1 MIDPR
6 PCTRARRLVLALG
19 VALTPTWGPPARA
32 ADPPPVVEVSRG
44 PLVSR
49 LSFHGELEAA
59 RSVPIHA
66 PDIADLLSRTS
77 LALALGE
84 SQHTPAVFGATA
96 PGGEQRIACR
106 RIVRVRLI
114 NHLRKEKGCSRS
126 VARKAV
132 DSLTE
137 RQIDEACG
145 TPPAAGPGDWLAT
158 LWQYITDHWPQILAA
173 LLPLL
178 LMLI

>member
-1 MIDPR
+1 MPGIIDNLIDR
-6 PCTRARRLVLALG
+6 KVEAQLRERLSVAHFR
-19 VALTPTWGPPARA
+19 VAL
-32 ADPPPVVEVSRG
+32 E
-44 PLVSR
+44 
-49 LSFHGELEAA
+49 ELFAFGNRKTDGTAWE
-59 RSVPIHA
+59 PIFDRIEDTLRTHA

>member
-1 MIDPR
+1 MPGIIDNIIDR
-6 PCTRARRLVLALG
+6 K
-19 VALTPTWGPPARA
+19 
-32 ADPPPVVEVSRG
+32 VEAQLRE
-44 PLVSR
+44 R
-49 LSFHGELEAA
+49 LSVTHFRIAIEELLAFGNQKTDGTGWESIFDRIEDSVRAHG
-59 RSVPIHA
+59 S
-66 PDIADLLSRTS
+66 DIADLLSRTA

-84 SQHTPAVFGATA
+84 PQYTPAVFGAVA
-96 PGGEQRIACR
+96 GGEQRTACR
-106 RIVRVRLI
+106 RIVRVRLV

-132 DSLTE
+132 DALTE

-145 TPPAAGPGDWLAT
+145 KLPAAGAGDWLSA
-158 LWQYITDHWPQILAA
+158 LWLYIVDHWPQILAA

>member
-1 MIDPR
+1 MPGIIDNLIDR
-6 PCTRARRLVLALG
+6 KVEAQLRERLSVAHFR
-19 VALTPTWGPPARA
+19 VAL
-32 ADPPPVVEVSRG
+32 E
-44 PLVSR
+44 
-49 LSFHGELEAA
+49 ELFAFGNRKTDGTAWE
-59 RSVPIHA
+59 PIFDRIEDTLRTHA

-145 TPPAAGPGDWLAT
+145 QLPSTGVGDWLST
-158 LWQYITDHWPQILAA
+158 LWQFIADHWPQILAA

>member
-1 MIDPR
+1 MPGIIDNLIDKKVEAQLR
-6 PCTRARRLVLALG
+6 ERLSVAHFLIAIEELLAFGNQKTDGTGWESIFDRIEDSVRAH
-19 VALTPTWGPPARA
+19 A
-32 ADPPPVVEVSRG
+32 AD
-44 PLVSR
+44 
-49 LSFHGELEAA
+49 
-59 RSVPIHA
+59 
-66 PDIADLLSRTS
+66 IAELLSRS
-77 LALALGE
+77 ALALALGE
-84 SQHTPAVFGATA
+84 PQHTPAVFGAVA
-96 PGGEQRIACR
+96 GGEQRTACR

-145 TPPAAGPGDWLAT
+145 QLPSTGVGDWLST
-158 LWQYITDHWPQILAA
+158 LWQFIADHWPQILAA

>member
-1 MIDPR
+1 MPGIIDN
-6 PCTRARRLVLALG
+6 LI
-19 VALTPTWGPPARA
+19 
-32 ADPPPVVEVSRG
+32 DKKVEAQLRE
-44 PLVSR
+44 R
-49 LSFHGELEAA
+49 LSVAHFRVMLEELFAFGNQKTDGTAWE
-59 RSVPIHA
+59 PIFDRIEDTIRTHA

-84 SQHTPAVFGATA
+84 PQHTPAVFGAVA
-96 PGGEQRIACR
+96 GGEQRTACR

-132 DSLTE
+132 EALTE

-145 TPPAAGPGDWLAT
+145 KLPATGPGDWLAT
-158 LWQYITDHWPQILAA
+158 LWQFIVDHWPQILAA